1 MSPLK
6 KEKSGKRTHKTC
18 NFVNNSIYIMNEQN
32 IYLKEKWQNIT
43 KSEDRN
49 EHTDP

>member
-1 MSPLK
+1 MEKEPK
-6 KEKSGKRTHKTC
+6 KQNIHYETLSINSQREK
-18 NFVNNSIYIMNEQN
+18 EQN
-32 IYLKEKWQNIT
+32 IYLKEKWQNIP